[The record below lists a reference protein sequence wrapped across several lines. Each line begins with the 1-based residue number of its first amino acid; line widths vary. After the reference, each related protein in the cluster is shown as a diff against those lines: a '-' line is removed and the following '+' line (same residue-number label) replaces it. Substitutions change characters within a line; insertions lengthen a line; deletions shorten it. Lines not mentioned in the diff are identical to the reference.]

1 MFEKEEKIKPKDAET
16 IIGAGVKVEGT
27 FVSFGDVIVK
37 GEVSGSVETKN
48 NLRVEKGALI
58 NADVGAKNAYIS
70 GEIKGNVKVDEKVV
84 LTRTAKI
91 SGDISCQ
98 SIAIEEGAIFNGR
111 CQMKKEESE
120 IVVEE
125 EKEEE

>member
-120 IVVEE
+120 TVVEE

>member
-1 MFEKEEKIKPKDAET
+1 MFEKEEKIRPKDAET

-58 NADVGAKNAYIS
+58 NANVRAKNAFIS
-70 GEIKGNVKVDEKVV
+70 GEVKGNVEVEEKVV
-84 LTRTAKI
+84 LAKTAKI
-91 SGDISCQ
+91 KGDIFCQ
-98 SIAIEEGAIFNGR
+98 TIAIEEGAVFNGK
-111 CQMKKEESE
+111 CQMKKEEEE
-120 IVVEE
+120 IIEKE
-125 EKEEE
+125 EKEE